1 MASILAA
8 VLDRDDGVALAAALR
23 SPLFALDDETLW
35 RLAWPAGRDRADL
48 ARRFHAGDGFADA
61 PADAPHLDAI
71 RDLLTRLRALASR
84 ATIAE
89 LLEEVCAATDFEAVC
104 LTQFQGTQK
113 VANVRKLI
121 ELARDWERK
130 RFFSLRDFVR
140 MVRRMAET
148 EPREP
153 EAPLVGEQ
161 DDVVR
166 LMTIHQAKGLEFPVV
181 IVPDLGRAPNPDNRI
196 PALDE
201 ELGIVGGP
209 IDATGRVVV
218 GHAGLEL
225 HRARERDRE
234 RAEQARLFYVACTR
248 AKGVLVLLEGK
259 GDARYLATGE
269 GDRAS
274 WCHQVWDVVG
284 RERLAEFVAA
294 GVDDRTVELAD
305 GGAVRFE
312 RAGRHLAAAA
322 ADPPAREARVAP
334 AGPSERA
341 QVARVLDFAPPPA
354 SAVVT
359 SPTALADFRRCPRQ
373 YWYRQV
379 LGLPER
385 GSGGTRAALLGTAAH
400 AVLEAVA
407 LDGAADD
414 EIVRRLATF
423 ALPPA
428 DVAAVASDVRTAVAA
443 LRDDVAAGLE
453 IVGRE
458 VPFVLALPR
467 AAPRVFLHGRID
479 LLARRAGT
487 LVVRDYKYVAPATAS
502 VETYAPQLGAYRL
515 AAGPGTAAELVF
527 LRGGTVVRPLAPIDD
542 AGETADLV
550 GAADALGVALADGTA
565 GAFPRRPPAPSA
577 CAALGCG
584 YVGRCWPKSL
594 TAPGLAG

>member
-1 MASILAA
+1 L
-8 VLDRDDGVALAAALR
+8 V
-23 SPLFALDDETLW
+23 
-35 RLAWPAGRDRADL
+35 
-48 ARRFHAGDGFADA
+48 
-61 PADAPHLDAI
+61 AI
-71 RDLLTRLRALASR
+71 RDLLVRLRALASR

-89 LLEEVCAATDFEAVC
+89 LLEDVCAATDFEAVC

-209 IDATGRVVV
+209 IDATGRGVV
-218 GHAGLEL
+218 GHAGLEV

-248 AKGVLVLLEGK
+248 AKDVLVLLEGK
-259 GDARYLATGE
+259 GDARYLAAGE

-284 RERLAEFVAA
+284 REGIAEFVAA
-294 GVDDRTVELAD
+294 GVDERTLALPD
-305 GGAVRFE
+305 GGAGRLG
-312 RAGRHLAAAA
+312 RAGRRPRAAAGG
-322 ADPPAREARVAP
+322 PPARAARVAP

-341 QVARVLDFAPPPA
+341 QVARVLDFVPPPA
-354 SAVVT
+354 AAVIT
-359 SPTALADFRRCPRQ
+359 SPTALADFGRCPRQ

-385 GSGGTRAALLGTAAH
+385 GGGGTRAALLGTAAH

-407 LDGAADD
+407 LDRAADD
-414 EIVRRLATF
+414 EIVRRLATVHVPPAGVA
-423 ALPPA
+423 ALPR
-428 DVAAVASDVRTAVAA
+428 DVPTAVAPPP
-443 LRDDVAAGLE
+443 D
-453 IVGRE
+453 
-458 VPFVLALPR
+458 
-467 AAPRVFLHGRID
+467 
-479 LLARRAGT
+479 
-487 LVVRDYKYVAPATAS
+487 
-502 VETYAPQLGAYRL
+502 
-515 AAGPGTAAELVF
+515 
-527 LRGGTVVRPLAPIDD
+527 
-542 AGETADLV
+542 
-550 GAADALGVALADGTA
+550 GAAARA
-565 GAFPRRPPAPSA
+565 
-577 CAALGCG
+577 
-584 YVGRCWPKSL
+584 
-594 TAPGLAG
+594 